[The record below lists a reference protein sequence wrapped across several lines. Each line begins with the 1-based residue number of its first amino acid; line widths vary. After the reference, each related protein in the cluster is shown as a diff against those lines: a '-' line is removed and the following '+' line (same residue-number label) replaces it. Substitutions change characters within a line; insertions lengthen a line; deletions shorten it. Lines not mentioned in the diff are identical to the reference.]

1 MVSTWNMT
9 MYRVLPAVAMVIFA
23 CCAEVSA
30 AEGLS
35 LEEMQKELTL
45 QKQCSSLKIDV
56 AGRLKACTEAIAL
69 GRKGD
74 DMGMLPVSLDMRAS
88 AYEEAKD
95 FDRALKDRSEAVGLR
110 PKDTYPLAKRAQ
122 TYEKKGDWDSALAD
136 YNAWIKLKPND
147 SGGYSARARVY
158 VAKKQ
163 FDLAIADLTKTIT
176 LTDAKFASPYFI
188 QRGDI
193 YRERNELDRAM
204 AEYDTSIRMNP
215 EYILA
220 YYNRGLV
227 KRAKGDSS
235 GADADIAVARK
246 VNPNIGR

>member
-9 MYRVLPAVAMVIFA
+9 LYRVLLASAMAIGAFR
-23 CCAEVSA
+23 AEVSV

-35 LEEMQKELTL
+35 LEEMQKQMTL
-45 QKQCSSLKIDV
+45 QTRCGNSKIDV

-69 GRKGD
+69 GRKSD

-88 AYEEAKD
+88 TYEETKD
-95 FDRALKDRSEAVGLR
+95 FDRALKDRNEAISLR
-110 PKDTYPLAKRAQ
+110 PKDTYSLAMRAH

-136 YNAWIKLKPND
+136 YNACIKLKPTD
-147 SGGYSARARVY
+147 SGFYSSRAQVY

-163 FDLAIADLTKTIT
+163 SDLAIADLTKAIT
-176 LTDAKFASPYFI
+176 LTDAKYASSYI
-188 QRGDI
+188 IRRGDI

-204 AEYDTSIRMNP
+204 ADYDTSIRMNP

-235 GADADIAVARK
+235 GADADIAIARK